1 MTFKY
6 QIENLNIL
14 SELEIPMLRSV
25 CFEKADIKILIKS
38 NIEAPKKIIEIKSN
52 KILYK
57 DSYQNIFAI
66 TSKEIHVY
74 CINQQHKQEAGITIM
89 GIPIGYLLQKN
100 SFQVLHGSS
109 IASKTNKLAVSFIG
123 RSGAGK
129 SSIAL
134 ELVSYGLKL
143 VTEDLCI
150 IKNTNIYNFS
160 SWIKSSRPT
169 MPEKLLYLNEIL
181 LNRDSRNRSLFEIDK
196 KHISKPK
203 TKLKAIYFFD
213 DADDTSEA
221 KISKLEPAD
230 SFKFLFTYAYRSNE
244 KDNKSLDNL
253 TELCRNTECFLF
265 SRNPNK
271 PFQENKTIIYN
282 HLNQNFLTKD

>member
-14 SELEIPMLRSV
+14 SELEIPMLRLS
-25 CFEKADIKILIKS
+25 CFEKEDIKILIKS
-38 NIEAPKKIIEIKSN
+38 NIEAPKKSIEIKNN

-57 DSYQNIFAI
+57 DTYQNIFII
-66 TSKEIHVY
+66 TRKEIYVF
-74 CINQQHKQEAGITIM
+74 CNDQHHKKEAGITIM

-100 SFQVLHGSS
+100 GFQVLHGSS
-109 IASKTNKLAVSFIG
+109 IASKTNKSAVSFIG

-134 ELVSYGLKL
+134 ELVNYGFKL

-160 SWIKSSRPT
+160 NWIKSSRLT
-169 MPEKLLYLNEIL
+169 MPEKLIYLNEIFI
-181 LNRDSRNRSLFEIDK
+181 NKDSRNRSLFEIDK

-203 TKLKAIYFFD
+203 IKLRAIYFFK
-213 DADDTSEA
+213 DANET
-221 KISKLEPAD
+221 KITKLEPAD

-244 KDNKSLDNL
+244 KDKKSLDNL

-265 SRNPNK
+265 SRNLNN
-271 PFQENKTIIYN
+271 PFQENKKIIFN
-282 HLNQNFLTKD
+282 HLKQNFLTTE